1 MPRCICVS
9 GGGNIFFRVDD
20 GIHVSARGSA
30 SQSITDQ
37 DLYPLFPHEDE
48 DGGTSVP
55 QPVTI
60 SGYTVYPPNDALPQ
74 SQRFSYCNGYV
85 YYDYLDATSTPRTL
99 VFDEAAMGW
108 VVDAYTPPVT
118 IHAPNE
124 GQSVQGVLAGC
135 NDGTIR
141 QMASEGTE
149 VATAVYLTPAFDK
162 GDTRAIAK
170 FSDLYV
176 ETENP

>member
-1 MPRCICVS
+1 VAVT
-9 GGGNIFFRVDD
+9 GGGNIYFRVDD
-20 GIHVSARGSA
+20 GIHISAGGAA

-37 DLYPLFPHEDE
+37 DLYPLFPHENQ

-60 SGYTVYPPNDALPQ
+60 AGYTIYPPNDALPQ
-74 SQRFSYCNGYV
+74 TQRFSYANGFL

-108 VVDAYTPPVT
+108 VVDVYTPTVT

-124 GQSVQGVLAGC
+124 GQSVQGFLAGC
-135 NDGTIR
+135 SDGTVR
-141 QMASEGTE
+141 QLASEGTE
-149 VATAVYLTPAFDK
+149 AATAVFLTRAEDF
-162 GDTRAIAK
+162 GDTRGIK
-170 FSDLYV
+170 KIGDLYI
-176 ETENP
+176 ETTNP